1 MKARFTLALVVS
13 LLLAIALLSGCSKK
27 NSTSSLTA
35 PGSSSGGNTAAYQAQ
50 ISGVLASTPE
60 VVEDGQFEVAD
71 LFSTASA
78 TGSVNPLAAITPLRW
93 RRHITHVD
101 RTFEFAFS
109 DSDSTGQPQTAIVT
123 VHKLLTGTFD
133 ILGTTVP
140 DTTSNDS
147 TGGGTPKDTL
157 KLIHKPLE
165 DHWVRR
171 ILLKHLNMSTRRGT
185 DGDGNDQG
193 ENEDG
198 DHGGRNMR
206 WKVAGTSGVEVTS
219 KDATTQIQSLRI
231 QTSSLDTTI
240 TDPLVFFRLRRLI
253 SVGAMEQVTL
263 TVTTGRND
271 DNVFLLF
278 HDGHAH
284 FKNNGD
290 GTYSGTWR
298 APWFA
303 GIKHVGVNALSH
315 GTLYDDA
322 AAYDSKAWIVPYVVK
337 GFSCGDFLPND

>member
-1 MKARFTLALVVS
+1 MKARFTLALAVS
-13 LLLAIALLSGCSKK
+13 LLLAVGLLSGCGKK
-27 NSTSSLTA
+27 SSTSSLTA
-35 PGSSSGGNTAAYQAQ
+35 PGSSGNTAASQAQ

-60 VVEDGQFEVAD
+60 VVEDGEFEVAD

-78 TGSVNPLAAITPLRW
+78 TGDVSPLAAISPLRW
-93 RRHITHVD
+93 RRHITHVE
-101 RTFEFAFS
+101 RSFEFAFS

-123 VHKLLTGTFD
+123 IHKLLTGSFD
-133 ILGTTVP
+133 ILGVAAM
-140 DTTSNDS
+140 DTTTGDS
-147 TGGGTPKDTL
+147 TGGGTHGDTL
-157 KLIHKPLE
+157 KVVHKPLE

-171 ILLKHLNMSTRRGT
+171 VLLKHLNMTTRRGT
-185 DGDGNDQG
+185 DGGGDDQG
-193 ENEDG
+193 ENEG
-198 DHGGRNMR
+198 DDRNMR

-219 KDATTQIQSLRI
+219 KDATTNIQSLRI
-231 QTSSLDTTI
+231 QTTSLDTTI

-253 SVGAMEQVTL
+253 SVGAMEPVTL

-271 DNVFLLF
+271 DSVFLLF
-278 HDGHAH
+278 REGHLK